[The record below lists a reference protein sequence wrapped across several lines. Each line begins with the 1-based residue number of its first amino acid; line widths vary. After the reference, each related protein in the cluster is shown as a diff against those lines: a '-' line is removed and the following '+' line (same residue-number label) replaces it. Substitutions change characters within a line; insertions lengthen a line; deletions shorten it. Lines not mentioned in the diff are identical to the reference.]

1 LTDRPVEAIRKVTF
15 VGLGKMGRPMA
26 LRLIGSG
33 FDVTCHDQEAAL
45 QEPLIKAGAT
55 GAKTLGEAV
64 RGADAVITML
74 PDGKAVRD
82 AMLAEQGAARMM
94 GKGSLLID
102 MSSSAP
108 MGTRALGEALQ
119 GLGIEMIDAPV
130 SGGVA
135 RAVDGTLAIMAGG
148 EADQVERARPVF
160 ESMGSKVIHAGRLGS
175 GHAIKALN
183 NFVSAA
189 GLAAAF
195 EAVQVAEAFGIDP
208 NTLIDVLNASTGRN
222 NSTEVK
228 LKPHVLSGSFASG
241 FTMAL
246 MSKDLRT
253 AADLAADLGAA
264 KASLPGLPALPM
276 LAGQARLWAEALDEL
291 GEQADHTEIFRFL
304 KHAAERTPPQG
315 QCPA

>member
-1 LTDRPVEAIRKVTF
+1 LTERPVEAIKKVTF

-33 FDVTCHDQEAAL
+33 FDVTCHDRVAAL
-45 QEPLIKAGAT
+45 QEPLIKARAT

-74 PDGKAVRD
+74 PDGKAVRE

-94 GKGSLLID
+94 AKGSLLID

-108 MGTRALGEALQ
+108 MGTRALGEELQ
-119 GLGIEMIDAPV
+119 RLGIGMIDAPV

-148 EADQVERARPVF
+148 EADQVERARPLF
-160 ESMGSKVIHAGRLGS
+160 ESMGSKVFHAGRLGS

-189 GLAAAF
+189 GLAAAC
-195 EAVQVAEAFGIDP
+195 EAVLVAEAFGIDP
-208 NTLIDVLNASTGRN
+208 DALVDVLNASTGRN

-241 FTMAL
+241 FAMAL

-253 AADLAADLGAA
+253 AADLAKDLSAA
-264 KASLPGLPALPM
+264 KASLPGLSTLPM
-276 LAGQARLWAEALDEL
+276 LSGQAVLWAEALDAL
-291 GEQADHTEIFRFL
+291 GDGADHTEIFRFL
-304 KHAAERTPPQG
+304 KHAAESTPPQG
-315 QCPA
+315 WHPA

>member
-1 LTDRPVEAIRKVTF
+1 MIDTSHDAIRKVTF

-26 LRLIGSG
+26 MRLIGSG
-33 FDVTCHDQEAAL
+33 FDVTCHDRVASM

-55 GAKTLGEAV
+55 GAATLGEAV

-74 PDGKAVRD
+74 PDDKAVRD
-82 AMLAEQGAARMM
+82 AMLGEQGAAQKM

-108 MGTRALGEALQ
+108 MGTRTLGEDLL
-119 GLGIEMIDAPV
+119 GLGIQMIDAPV

-135 RAVDGTLAIMAGG
+135 KAVDGSLAIMAGG
-148 EADQVERARPVF
+148 ELGQVERARPVL
-160 ESMGSKVIHAGRLGS
+160 ERMGGKMFHAGRLGS

-189 GLAAAF
+189 GLAAAC
-195 EAVQVAEAFGIDP
+195 EAVLVAEAFGIYPD
-208 NTLIDVLNASTGRN
+208 TLVDVLNASTGRN

-228 LKPHVLSGSFASG
+228 LKPHILSGSFASG
-241 FTMAL
+241 FAMAL

-253 AADLAADLGAA
+253 AADLAKELGAA
-264 KASLPGLPALPM
+264 KGSLPGLSALPV
-276 LAGQARLWAEALDEL
+276 LSGQATIWAEALNEL

-304 KHAAERTPPQG
+304 KHAAESMPPKG
-315 QCPA
+315 GHPA

>member
-1 LTDRPVEAIRKVTF
+1 MTGRPVETIRKVTF

-26 LRLIGSG
+26 LRLIASG
-33 FDVTCHDQEAAL
+33 FNVTCYDRMATL
-45 QEPLIKAGAT
+45 QEPLVQAGAT

-64 RGADAVITML
+64 RGADTVITML

-82 AMLAEQGAARMM
+82 VMLAEQGAARIM
-94 GKGSLLID
+94 GTGSVLID

-119 GLGIEMIDAPV
+119 ALGIGMIDAPV

-135 RAVDGTLAIMAGG
+135 RAVDGSLTIMAGG
-148 EADQVERARPVF
+148 APDQMERARPLF
-160 ESMGSKVIHAGRLGS
+160 EGMGSNIFHAGGLGS

-189 GLAAAF
+189 GLAAAC
-195 EAVQVAEAFGIDP
+195 EAVLVAEAFGIDP
-208 NTLIDVLNASTGRN
+208 NTLVDVLNASTGRN

-228 LKPHVLSGSFASG
+228 LKPHMLSGSFASG
-241 FTMAL
+241 FAMAL
-246 MSKDLRT
+246 MTKDLRT
-253 AADLAADLGAA
+253 AADLAKDLGTA
-264 KASLPGLPALPM
+264 KASLPGLPSLPM
-276 LAGQARLWAEALDEL
+276 LSGQAALWAAALDEL

-304 KHAAERTPPQG
+304 KYAAEGRQATG
-315 QCPA
+315 GS